1 MPKSPEKKKASKAAP
16 KAVSKAPTK
25 AAARK
30 KAAAEPA
37 RGKTTKPKPKAAAS
51 RSAPAKAAAG
61 KPAVTRTAKAPS
73 PKVPAKKRSAS
84 RRPSGS
90 VVLETEVIELPD
102 APIAPPTTDVA
113 QPPIAPATPPQPGD
127 ALGFAVAVA
136 RLCRDDH
143 CEGVMVLDVRAIS
156 SVADYIVIA
165 SGTSDRQMRS
175 VLRHAEELGQSAG
188 SPAFKTSSDDRA
200 TWLIADFVD
209 VVVHLFE
216 PNTRSHYDLEMLW
229 GDAPRVPWE
238 RADQR
243 ERDRAG
249 LASN

>member
-1 MPKSPEKKKASKAAP
+1 MAA
-16 KAVSKAPTK
+16 
-25 AAARK
+25 
-30 KAAAEPA
+30 
-37 RGKTTKPKPKAAAS
+37 
-51 RSAPAKAAAG
+51 
-61 KPAVTRTAKAPS
+61 
-73 PKVPAKKRSAS
+73 
-84 RRPSGS
+84 
-90 VVLETEVIELPD
+90 
-102 APIAPPTTDVA
+102 
-113 QPPIAPATPPQPGD
+113 
-127 ALGFAVAVA
+127 A

-143 CEGVMVLDVRAIS
+143 CEDVMVLDVRALS

-175 VLRHAEELGQSAG
+175 VLRHAEELGQSVG

-216 PNTRSHYDLEMLW
+216 PSTRSHYDLEMLW
-229 GDAPRVPWE
+229 GDAPRVAWE
-238 RADQR
+238 RADQM

>member
-1 MPKSPEKKKASKAAP
+1 MAKRPEKKKAPKTTPKAA
-16 KAVSKAPTK
+16 SKTTTK

-30 KAAAEPA
+30 PSPKPA
-37 RGKTTKPKPKAAAS
+37 RSKPSKPKPAAT
-51 RSAPAKAAAG
+51 RSASARPAPKKPTVQPAAKLATKA
-61 KPAVTRTAKAPS
+61 
-73 PKVPAKKRSAS
+73 PAKKRATSRKAS
-84 RRPSGS
+84 GPI
-90 VVLETEVIELPD
+90 VLETEVIELPD
-102 APIAPPTTDVA
+102 APAVPAVREASRPPAAPTA
-113 QPPIAPATPPQPGD
+113 PIHPGD
-127 ALGFAVAVA
+127 AAGFAMAVA

-143 CEGVMVLDVRAIS
+143 CEDVMVLDVRALS

-175 VLRHAEELGQSAG
+175 VLRHAEELGQSVG

-229 GDAPRVPWE
+229 GDAPRVAWE
-238 RADQR
+238 RADQM

>member
-1 MPKSPEKKKASKAAP
+1 MAKRPEKKKSSKAASKP
-16 KAVSKAPTK
+16 ASKAPTK
-25 AAARK
+25 AAAQRPAPK
-30 KAAAEPA
+30 PA
-37 RGKTTKPKPKAAAS
+37 RGKPSKPKVATSRAAAS
-51 RSAPAKAAAG
+51 
-61 KPAVTRTAKAPS
+61 KPA
-73 PKVPAKKRSAS
+73 AKKRAAKPAS
-84 RRPSGS
+84 KPAATKAPTKKRAPSRKAQGPIL
-90 VVLETEVIELPD
+90 LETEVIELPD
-102 APIAPPTTDVA
+102 APVASAVAEVFVSTPAPSV
-113 QPPIAPATPPQPGD
+113 PPQPGD
-127 ALGFAVAVA
+127 SLGFAVAAA

-143 CEGVMVLDVRAIS
+143 CEDVMVLDVRALS

-175 VLRHAEELGQSAG
+175 VLRHAEELGQSVG

-229 GDAPRVPWE
+229 GDAPRVAWE
-238 RADQR
+238 RADQM